1 MAVYTSLHA
10 ARAGGGG
17 ASATTVD
24 RILVWAGTRAVACC
38 TKTSRARR
46 MSGGFDDLGLM
57 PELVKATSEQNWVL
71 PSDVQDESIPLI
83 MGGGDVMVVR
93 VFFAWPRG

>member
-1 MAVYTSLHA
+1 
-10 ARAGGGG
+10 
-17 ASATTVD
+17 
-24 RILVWAGTRAVACC
+24 
-38 TKTSRARR
+38 